1 MRYFIGDTETTGL
14 KNARAV
20 EIAFMEIDPIRL
32 EPLQVWES
40 LIDPEIPIE
49 PGAEGIHGISSAMVA
64 DEPTIEEFVQHRMG
78 GRIEDECVLIAHN
91 VKFDKPFFAPVMN
104 VVKTFCTLEH
114 CRRVYPAGP
123 VNYKLDT
130 MAEFLG
136 VTAKGVAHR
145 ALGDVTTVLGI
156 LRITLPQT
164 GRTLP
169 EHLQVV
175 AHTIYTMPYG
185 AHKGKAL
192 ADLPP
197 SYRTWLLS
205 VDIDDN
211 LRRSLMQLRAA
222 GM

>member
-14 KNARAV
+14 KNAKAV
-20 EIAFMEIDPIRL
+20 EIAFMEIDPLTL
-32 EPLQVWES
+32 EPLALWES

-49 PGAEGIHGISSAMVA
+49 PEAEAIHGISSALVA
-64 DEPTIEEFVQHRMG
+64 DEPTIEEFVQHRLG
-78 GRIEDECVLIAHN
+78 GRIEDECTLIAHN
-91 VKFDKPFFAPVMN
+91 VKFDKPFFAPVLN
-104 VVKTFCTLEH
+104 VVQIFCTLEH
-114 CRRVYPAGP
+114 SRRVWPSGP
-123 VNYKLDT
+123 VNHKLDT

-136 VTAKGVAHR
+136 VSLKGTAHR
-145 ALGDVTTVLGI
+145 AMGDVVTVHGI
-156 LRITLPQT
+156 LKLMLPLM

-169 EHLQVV
+169 DLLQVK

-185 AHKGKAL
+185 EHKGKAL
-192 ADLPP
+192 TDLPP

-205 VDIDDN
+205 VDIDEN